1 MTEPCSCCS
10 TVPRDQRGPCN
21 SVLKNENVLE
31 WIKEFRGRPG
41 NLRKPLKDVLCG
53 AEAVSLGG
61 SKCRKEE
68 GCENKT
74 NQCLIYAIT
83 APYYQVNMP
92 FLISDKEIKKSVEN
106 LLKRTEQQKSWM
118 GRTRLLQIR
127 RKWSTDSTWIISF
140 KSSLTMLRS
149 TCVPVQ
155 QGTCNVLCQF
165 FTGYLFH
172 CFILLSCT

>member
-92 FLISDKEIKKSVEN
+92 FLISDKEIKKSIEN
-106 LLKRTEQQKSWM
+106 LLEKDRAAKKLDGKNSAAANQKKVEY
-118 GRTRLLQIR
+118 RQYLDNIFQVFPHNVE
-127 RKWSTDSTWIISF
+127 KH
-140 KSSLTMLRS
+140 LRA
-149 TCVPVQ
+149 CPAR
-155 QGTCNVLCQF
+155 
-165 FTGYLFH
+165 
-172 CFILLSCT
+172 